1 MRGTL
6 GRTHGRAHDEELMTE
21 PEQDAPEQDLPKA
34 RPPATPTWV
43 KALGI
48 ALAVTVL
55 LVLAQALLGDGLAE
69 HGPGRHGG

>member
-1 MRGTL
+1 
-6 GRTHGRAHDEELMTE
+6 MTE
-21 PEQDAPEQDLPKA
+21 PLHEAAPAEDLPAA

-48 ALAVTVL
+48 VLALIVL
-55 LVLAQALLGDGLAE
+55 LVLAKALFGDGLAG